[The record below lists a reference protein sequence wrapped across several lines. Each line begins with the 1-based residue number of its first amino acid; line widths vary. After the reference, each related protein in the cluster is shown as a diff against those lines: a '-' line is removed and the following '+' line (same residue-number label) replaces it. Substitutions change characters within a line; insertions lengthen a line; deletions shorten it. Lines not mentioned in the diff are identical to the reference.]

1 MARRV
6 LIVGG
11 GSMGSRHARLIRQAL
26 PDADIRVLMR
36 DPDREL
42 PGGVNARVIGLED
55 ALAFRPE
62 LAVIASPATR
72 HLETAIPLARSGVHL
87 LVEKPL
93 SATGTGVGELI
104 DAARASGVVLLVG
117 YNLRYAPSLGE
128 FGRLMGQGV
137 IGRCLAVRA
146 EVGQFLPSWRPD
158 ADYRQGVSARQELG
172 GGVLLELSHELDYLR
187 WIFGAVR
194 SVQAVVARQSSLEIN
209 VEDTAEL
216 LMQFEPAGESAA
228 VVASVHLDFLR
239 RDSIRMCTVVGERGT
254 LRWNGIAGCV
264 DLYSAESGVWE
275 TVFASELNRD
285 ATYIAQWNHFLACVS
300 GGDTPRVTGEDGLA
314 VLRIVDAARAAA
326 STGRRVDLVSG

>member
-11 GSMGSRHARLIRQAL
+11 GSMGSRHARLIRQSL

-36 DPDREL
+36 DPDRDL
-42 PGGVNARVIGLED
+42 PEGANARVIGLED
-55 ALAFRPE
+55 ALAFKPE
-62 LAVIASPATR
+62 LAVIANPATR
-72 HLETAIPLARSGVHL
+72 HLETAIPLARSGAHL
-87 LVEKPL
+87 LMEKPL
-93 SATGTGVGELI
+93 SATCTGVGELI
-104 DAARASGVVLLVG
+104 DAARDSGVALLIG

-128 FGRLMGQGV
+128 LYRLVRQGV
-137 IGRCLAVRA
+137 IGRCLGVRA

-158 ADYRQGVSARQELG
+158 ADYRQGVSARQALG

-194 SVQAVVARQSSLEIN
+194 SVQAVVARQSSLEID

-228 VVASVHLDFLR
+228 VVASVHLDFVR
-239 RDSIRMCTVVGERGT
+239 RDITRMCTVVGERGT
-254 LRWNGIAGCV
+254 LRWNGIVGCV
-264 DLYSAESGVWE
+264 DLYSAESGAWE
-275 TVFASELNRD
+275 TVFTSELGRD
-285 ATYIAQWNHFLACVS
+285 ATYIAQWSHFLACVAGS
-300 GGDTPRVTGEDGLA
+300 DTPRVTGEDGLA
-314 VLRIVDAARAAA
+314 VLRIVEAARAAA